1 MIKTKSLSRNAPI
14 HLFLIVSSLMLILVP
29 YLNKAPSFNI
39 SEKTVHAAAQF
50 LYLVDQEEYAKSWEV
65 SSATLQEM
73 LPQTE
78 WNEKIAQLRAMVGPL
93 VERFQHQIA
102 YADEV
107 VGGPS
112 ARYVVVTFI
121 SKFQLRER
129 AKETITL
136 LLDENNDQWLVAGYF
151 LN

>member
-1 MIKTKSLSRNAPI
+1 MIKTKSLLRNAPI
-14 HLFLIVSSLMLILVP
+14 HLFLIVSSLMLIIVP

-39 SEKTVHAAAQF
+39 SQQTVHAASQF
-50 LYLVDQEEYAKSWEV
+50 LYLVDQEEYAKSWEI
-65 SSATLQEM
+65 SSETLQQM
-73 LPQTE
+73 LPQAE
-78 WNEKIAQLRAMVGPL
+78 WNMKLARLRAMVGPL

-107 VGGPS
+107 VGGPA

-121 SKFQLRER
+121 SRFTFKDR

-136 LLDENNDQWLVAGYF
+136 LLDDNEQWLVAGYF